1 MRIRSRYVWLI
12 AGWTLS
18 VAVLMVSVPLLV
30 GARLPEPIA
39 VEWTSTGSPES
50 SSSLRD
56 FLVGKLVWWLVV
68 AAVWSALVLRGVLRA
83 RATALAAAVM
93 AVFGWVMLGTVLL
106 TTIANLDAPDFRDAT
121 ELSGEGWLLLGALPV
136 AWAGWRVGG
145 RETVGAAE

>member
-68 AAVWSALVLRGVLRA
+68 AAVWSALVLRGVLRE
-83 RATALAAAVM
+83 RATELAAAVM
-93 AVFGWVMLGTVLL
+93 AVFGWVMLGTVVL

>member
-1 MRIRSRYVWLI
+1 VRIRSRYVWFI

-18 VAVLMVSVPLLV
+18 VAVLMVAVPLLV

-68 AAVWSALVLRGVLRA
+68 AAVWSALVLRGVLRE

-93 AVFGWVMLGTVLL
+93 AVFGWVMLGTVVL
-106 TTIANLDAPDFRDAT
+106 TTIANLDAPDFRYAT

>member
-1 MRIRSRYVWLI
+1 VWLI

-18 VAVLMVSVPLLV
+18 VAVLMVAVPLLV

-93 AVFGWVMLGTVLL
+93 AVFGWVMLGTVVL